1 MDIIYIEDDE
11 IEAQI
16 FGLGLSKRGIN
27 VLHIPN
33 MDGAHLYQ
41 LDEPQYRQ
49 ARAVFFDLFI
59 GAVNGAELARL
70 LRERGEPIDFLLA
83 GEPDPGNPAAV
94 PEQVIRGW
102 ANEGLVQWLGQVKDM
117 PELFRSVD
125 AVVLNPGGFS
135 YAGYAL
141 RDCMVG
147 IKMPVVEIHL
157 TNHYVR
163 GIHSVTAAAAKGIIL
178 GLGID
183 GYLLA
188 LDAALRLVRKSA
200 PAS

>member
-1 MDIIYIEDDE
+1 MTRILVLQG
-11 IEAQI
+11 ANMNW
-16 FGLGLSKRGIN
+16 LGIREPEKYGTTTAS
-27 VLHIPN
+27 
-33 MDGAHLYQ
+33 Q
-41 LDEPQYRQ
+41 LDDMIRRHAQ
-49 ARAVFFDLFI
+49 
-59 GAVNGAELARL
+59 
-70 LRERGEPIDFLLA
+70 ERGYEVEIA
-83 GEPDPGNPAAV
+83 YCNIEGEAIERLYEAHR
-94 PEQVIRGW
+94 Q
-102 ANEGLVQWLGQVKDM
+102 
-117 PELFRSVD
+117 SVD
-125 AVVLNPGGFS
+125 TVVLNPGGFS

-147 IKMPVVEIHL
+147 IKVPVVEIHL

-200 PAS
+200 PSS